1 MRKDIGAIKTLSA
14 FQPDLALTCL
24 QLCAAWSE
32 STTAGI
38 HKARTYTMRYKQS
51 GYLVRV
57 NPHQNP
63 ALYKLSDKGK
73 TLLATWEQERVAPSK
88 KRRSVPMSA
97 TVTPVGLVNSVFAL
111 SIHLNKDCK
120 A

>member
-14 FQPDLALTCL
+14 FQPDLTLTCL
-24 QLCAAWSE
+24 QLCAVWSE
-32 STTAGI
+32 STPAGI
-38 HKARTYTMRYKQS
+38 HKARTYTMRYKQG
-51 GYLVRV
+51 GYLERI

-63 ALYKLSDKGK
+63 AMYRLTEAGRH
-73 TLLATWEQERVAPSK
+73 LLATWEQEQIAVSP

-111 SIHLNKDCK
+111 SLHLNKDCK